1 MYFGKV
7 LTAMVTPFDGEGNLD
22 LDRTTELVNYLLDN
36 GTDGLVVAGTTGESP
51 TLSHAEKL
59 SLFKHVVEVVDKRVP
74 VIAGTGS
81 NNTEASIKL
90 TKEAEAVGIDAAL
103 LVTPYYNKPSQQGLI
118 QHFNEVA
125 NQTTLPIMLYNI
137 PGRSVVR
144 IQPETV
150 IELAQTSNIVS
161 IKDSTGDLDAIS
173 SIIESTPDDFS
184 LYSGDDSLTLPIL
197 SIGGEGIVSVASH
210 VIGQQLQ
217 EMVTAY
223 EQGNVKEAANMHR
236 KLQPIMK
243 GMFIA
248 PSPTPV
254 KAALKAKG
262 LDVGN
267 VRLPLIDLS
276 SEEQKQLFE
285 ILSWI

>member
-7 LTAMVTPFDGEGNLD
+7 LTAMVTPFDREGNLD
-22 LDRTTELVNYLLDN
+22 LDKTTELVNYLLNN
-36 GTDGLVVAGTTGESP
+36 GTDGLVIAGTTGESP

-81 NNTEASIKL
+81 NNTEATIQL
-90 TKEAEAVGIDAAL
+90 TKEAEAVGVDAAL
-103 LVTPYYNKPSQQGLI
+103 LVTPYYNKPSQQGLLE
-118 QHFNEVA
+118 HFRTVA
-125 NQTTLPIMLYNI
+125 NQTSLPIMLYNI

-144 IQPETV
+144 INPETV
-150 IELAQTSNIVS
+150 IELSNISNIVS
-161 IKDSTGDLDAIS
+161 IKDSTGDLDAITT
-173 SIIESTPDDFS
+173 IIEHTPDDFS
-184 LYSGDDSLTLPIL
+184 LYSGDDNLTLPIL
-197 SIGGEGIVSVASH
+197 SIGGTGIVSVAAH
-210 VIGQQLQ
+210 IIGDRMQAMIQ
-217 EMVTAY
+217 AY
-223 EQGNVKEAANMHR
+223 EQGNVKEAATIHR
-236 KLQPIMK
+236 SIQPIMK

-254 KAALKAKG
+254 KAALTAKG
-262 LDVGN
+262 LDVGK

-276 SEEQKQLFE
+276 SEEQKKLLE